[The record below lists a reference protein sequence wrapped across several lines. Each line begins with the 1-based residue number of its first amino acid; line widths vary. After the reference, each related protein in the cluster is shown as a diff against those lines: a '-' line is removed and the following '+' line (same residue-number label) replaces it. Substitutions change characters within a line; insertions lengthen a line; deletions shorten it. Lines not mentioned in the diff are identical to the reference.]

1 MFFLFPVPYGESLIY
16 WAQVNNV
23 GTSFRKPTVDYT
35 AAEYSTIMT
44 TNLESAY
51 HLCQLAH
58 PLLKASGVG
67 SIVFVSSVA
76 GVVSLGTG
84 SIYAATKGMLLSWYS
99 IELEFETGHE
109 NCKGLCV
116 LFSMC
121 SCNKSTYKEFCL

>member
-1 MFFLFPVPYGESLIY
+1 MYLSFSLIY
-16 WAQVNNV
+16 IYMFWAQVNNV

-58 PLLKASGVG
+58 PLLKASGAG

-99 IELEFETGHE
+99 IELELETGHE

-116 LFSMC
+116 LFSMHVQ
-121 SCNKSTYKEFCL
+121 LQ